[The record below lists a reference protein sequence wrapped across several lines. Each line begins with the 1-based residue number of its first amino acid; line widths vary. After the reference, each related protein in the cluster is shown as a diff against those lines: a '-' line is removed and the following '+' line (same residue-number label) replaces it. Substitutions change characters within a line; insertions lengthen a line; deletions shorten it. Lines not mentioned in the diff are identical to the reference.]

1 MSFVSGATM
10 SDVNQATKRRQR
22 ILTVAGFA
30 VLAGLFAVGMFFTQS
45 GPANRQ
51 FTTKVP
57 FTSLGDQNDRNAW
70 RAHSEAQL
78 AELTRRMSSIDSRA
92 DDAVSQMKAL
102 SKAQDELSK
111 RIDAM
116 KSTPASAPASGATAD
131 RAALDKPI
139 PLNGAPAKT
148 GAILNP
154 PFGKSG
160 KPGVDMAAAPPKL
173 AIIQFNTPT
182 GNGADCVDPRYSSLP
197 LDQATRAQQD
207 CLKANGKKKVSFI
220 PGSSFVRVFMMNG
233 VDAPT
238 GGEAQHDPLP
248 VFLQVL
254 DPANLPNSRKL
265 DITECRILTQA
276 YGDVSSER
284 THMRGETLDCILK
297 NGRTVE
303 MPIKGNVMGEDGK
316 EGVRGR
322 LVSKAGSALAMSVFA
337 GISSGIGQAF
347 NQSAN
352 TLSNTALGST
362 SIINPSQVGRAAIGS
377 GVSGGAD
384 ALKQYYIRTAEK
396 LFPVIE
402 TDGGRIVEFAVT
414 KGAEYD
420 GALSDISNINDG
432 LANDGRAN
440 DGGYTDD

>member
-1 MSFVSGATM
+1 M

-22 ILTVAGFA
+22 
-30 VLAGLFAVGMFFTQS
+30 VLSLAALGVVAGLFGVGMFFTQG
-45 GPANRQ
+45 GPATRQ

-78 AELTRRMSSIDSRA
+78 AELTRQVSGVNSRA
-92 DDAVSQMKAL
+92 DDTVSQLKAL
-102 SKAQDELSK
+102 SKAQEDLGK

-116 KSTPASAPASGATAD
+116 KSMPASAPAPASAATTD
-131 RAALDKPI
+131 RALLDKPI
-139 PLNGAPAKT
+139 PLNGAPAKA

-154 PFGKSG
+154 PFGRSG
-160 KPGVDMAAAPPKL
+160 KAGAVDTVAAPPKL
-173 AIIQFNTPT
+173 DIIQFSTP
-182 GNGADCVDPRYSSLP
+182 NGSATDCVDPRYSSLP
-197 LDQATRAQQD
+197 MDQATRAQQD
-207 CLKANGKKKVSFI
+207 CLKANGKKKVNFI
-220 PGSSFVRVFMMNG
+220 PATSFVRVFMMNG

-238 GGEAQHDPLP
+238 GGEAEHDPLH

-254 DPANLPNSRKL
+254 DVANLPNSRKL
-265 DITECRILTQA
+265 DIIGCRILTSA
-276 YGDVSSER
+276 FGNVSAER
-284 THMRGETLDCILK
+284 TYMRGETLDCILK
-297 NGRTVE
+297 NGRTIE
-303 MPIKGNVMGEDGK
+303 MAIKGHVMGEDGH

-322 LVSKAGSALAMSVFA
+322 LVSKAGSALAMSVLA

-377 GVSGGAD
+377 GVAGGAD

-402 TDGGRIVEFAVT
+402 TDGGRVVEFAVT

-432 LANDGRAN
+432 IANDRRAT
-440 DGGYTDD
+440 DGGYNDD

>member
-1 MSFVSGATM
+1 M

-30 VLAGLFAVGMFFTQS
+30 VLAGLFGVGMLFTQS
-45 GPANRQ
+45 GPTNRQ

-78 AELTRRMSSIDSRA
+78 ADLTRQISSANSRA
-92 DDAVSQMKAL
+92 DDTLSQLKAL
-102 SKAQDELSK
+102 SKAQDDLGK
-111 RIDAM
+111 RLDAL
-116 KSTPASAPASGATAD
+116 KNAPASAPAPASGASTD
-131 RAALDKPI
+131 RALLDKPI
-139 PLNGAPAKT
+139 PLNGAPAKV

-154 PFGKSG
+154 PFGKAG
-160 KPGVDMAAAPPKL
+160 KAGAVDTVAAPPKL
-173 AIIQFNTPT
+173 DIIQFNAPSGSAT
-182 GNGADCVDPRYSSLP
+182 DCVDPRYSSLP
-197 LDQATRAQQD
+197 MDQATRAQQD
-207 CLKANGKKKVSFI
+207 CLKANGRKKVNFI
-220 PGSSFVRVFMMNG
+220 PATSFVRVFMMNG

-254 DPANLPNSRKL
+254 DAANLPNSRKL

-297 NGRTVE
+297 NGRTIE
-303 MPIKGNVMGEDGK
+303 MAIKGNVMGEDGK

-322 LVSKAGSALAMSVFA
+322 LVSKAGSALAMSVLA

-402 TDGGRIVEFAVT
+402 TDGGRVVEFAVT

-432 LANDGRAN
+432 IANDRRAT
-440 DGGYTDD
+440 DGGYSDD